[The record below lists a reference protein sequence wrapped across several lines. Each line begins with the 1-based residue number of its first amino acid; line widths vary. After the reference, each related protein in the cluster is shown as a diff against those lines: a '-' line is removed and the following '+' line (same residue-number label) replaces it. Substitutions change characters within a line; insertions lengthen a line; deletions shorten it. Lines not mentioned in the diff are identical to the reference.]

1 MKKKQL
7 LLTFAIAVL
16 SGTTL
21 GCAQNKNDNSN
32 QATTQETKKE
42 LSNEEI
48 VKAALNNFPKD
59 NNLELD
65 SKLIIDTQ
73 VGTEHFSLTMISNIK
88 IDEKGNILKNSSKQE
103 TSVEENSKEKEQVFL
118 KKIDSGY
125 EKFDVVEGKLVA
137 KKIEDDADFLLALD
151 HFFKNSSL
159 LNLVTDTNY
168 EKTDTKLTLTG
179 KIKFSEIKEK
189 FKLSDDDMLFAGDV
203 NLSQM
208 STPFSLV
215 IDTNTNEITT
225 ITVDMKTPMNDIF
238 KANLEKDKSSMTK
251 EEYAI
256 AKQLIEAILK
266 DSKGEYIITRKTN
279 KIDEIKFN

>member
-1 MKKKQL
+1 MKKQL
-7 LLTFAIAVL
+7 LLTVAIAVL

-21 GCAQNKNDNSN
+21 GCAQNKKDNNN
-32 QATTQETKKE
+32 QPTQQEAKKE

-59 NNLELD
+59 NNLELE
-65 SKLIIDTQ
+65 SKLNIATQ
-73 VGTEHFSLTMISNIK
+73 VGADHISLNILSDIK

-103 TSVEENSKEKEQVFL
+103 TSAEGNSNEKKQVFL

-125 EKFDVVEGKLVA
+125 EKFDVVDGKLVA
-137 KKIEDDADFLLALD
+137 KKIEDDADFLSALD
-151 HFFKNSSL
+151 LFFKRSSIFD
-159 LNLVTDTNY
+159 LVLDKNY
-168 EKTDTKLTLTG
+168 ERNDTKLTFTG

-189 FKLSDDDMLFAGDV
+189 FKLSDEDMLIDGNVD
-203 NLSQM
+203 LSQINI
-208 STPFSLV
+208 PFSLV

-225 ITVDMKTPMNDIF
+225 ITVDVKTPMNEII
-238 KANLEKDKSSMTK
+238 KANLEKEKDSMEK

-256 AKQLIEAILK
+256 AKQLLEAISK
-266 DSKGEYIITRKTN
+266 DSKGEYVITRKTN

>member
-1 MKKKQL
+1 MKKQL
-7 LLTFAIAVL
+7 LLTVAIAVL

-21 GCAQNKNDNSN
+21 GCAQNKNDNNN
-32 QATTQETKKE
+32 QPTQQEAKKE

-59 NNLELD
+59 KNIELE
-65 SKLIIDTQ
+65 SKLNIATQ
-73 VGTEHFSLTMISNIK
+73 LGDEHISLNILSDIK

-103 TSVEENSKEKEQVFL
+103 TSAEGNSNEKKQVFL

-125 EKFDVVEGKLVA
+125 EKFDVVDGKLVA
-137 KKIEDDADFLLALD
+137 KKIEDDADFLSTLD
-151 HFFKNSSL
+151 QFFKNSSL
-159 LNLVTDTNY
+159 LDLVTDTNY
-168 EKTDTKLTLTG
+168 EKTDTKLTFTG

-189 FKLSDDDMLFAGDV
+189 FKLSDNDMLINGDA

-208 STPFSLV
+208 KIPFSLV
-215 IDTNTNEITT
+215 IDTNTNEVTT
-225 ITVDMKTPMNDIF
+225 ITVDMKTPMNEII
-238 KANLEKDKSSMTK
+238 KANLEKEKDSMEK

-256 AKQLIEAILK
+256 AKQLVEAILK
-266 DSKGEYIITRKTN
+266 DSKGEYIITRKLD

>member
-1 MKKKQL
+1 MKKQL
-7 LLTFAIAVL
+7 LLTVAIAVL

-21 GCAQNKNDNSN
+21 GCAQNKKDNNN
-32 QATTQETKKE
+32 QPTQQETKKE

-59 NNLELD
+59 KNIELE
-65 SKLIIDTQ
+65 SKLNIATQ
-73 VGTEHFSLTMISNIK
+73 VGDEHVSLNILSDIK

-125 EKFDVVEGKLVA
+125 EKFDIVEGKLVA

-238 KANLEKDKSSMTK
+238 KVNLEKDKNSMTK